1 MLVCNVDGEERK
13 GGSKRGDR
21 QRMSQSFR
29 GEEMLL
35 NRAGRVSAGKTS
47 QESEVLNSQGDGA
60 CYRRGGGRGHIS
72 IHLHAWESEGSIK

>member
-1 MLVCNVDGEERK
+1 MLVCNMDGDERK
-13 GGSKRGDR
+13 GGSKHEDR

-35 NRAGRVSAGKTS
+35 NRAGWVSTGKTL

-72 IHLHAWESEGSIK
+72 IRLHAWESEGSIK